1 MIFSILTRR
10 LLPGVVA
17 ETAAPA
23 SIPTAGWN
31 TVCNMSLPEPPVA
44 LDDVCAV
51 VWNNTLYTYS
61 QDAFQSLPLT
71 PGGNWTQLPPGEK
84 VTGAVCV
91 GSTPADAAA
100 AGFYVVG
107 GNGTNP
113 DYQGLQKYTYAT
125 GQWETITPEAHVTQQ
140 RLGHGAVYLNASDSI
155 LVYAGHQDGTQS
167 PSTETFTIGA
177 SAPYSVI
184 SYQSS
189 APPSISPILLP
200 WSDSEAVLVGGSTTN
215 KEIFVF
221 EPETSW
227 VDSGA
232 SLADPLTKSVAAMQA
247 TLVTGDDGSK
257 NLYTFD
263 MTVSPN
269 AVTRTVLINGQGQAV
284 PNSAPIST
292 RSESTRHRRSLTLS
306 NWPEYNATLA
316 PTVTRTDYALA
327 QGANDM
333 VVIAGGNQ
341 ADPLCMFNGRENKW
355 MNATAMLSDQKVFAL
370 DTTSTS
376 TSTSASTSRTSSAT
390 PTSTS
395 LLASTSSSATPT
407 PTAAA
412 TPIGTAESGSSGLG
426 TNTLLGIILG
436 SVFGAAI
443 LLALIYLCIRRKRVQ
458 LAYLEAGH
466 LRRASGVSSSEKDSI
481 VFANDSLAHGLSGPG
496 VFRGH
501 HQQQSGNS
509 FSSMAILMGKVNQ
522 QSPPS
527 LKRNPSDQTK
537 RSSSS
542 SMFNKAFKSTISK
555 PIPQTADMM
564 APAPPRPAPQS
575 RDAKGVGF
583 APNTAA
589 PRPRPS
595 NAAGSGDKR
604 DSTRRSSGW
613 NRYWS
618 GGSALNILGFGSG
631 NAAAASQSKRITVES
646 DRSSEYSNVSHHR
659 ITQDSATVPPL
670 NVYEPRASFSR
681 VTRGSPTISTY
692 DKEVKEGL
700 SGQIERPV
708 SAVSDLSGYSSGIPP
723 SVHEAWDPTTA
734 QKPWGSDRAPSSAYA
749 SVYAT
754 SLSAA
759 PAARPTQPPT
769 GVSRQPQLETAATSS
784 DMSWLNIGD
793 NGGP

>member
-1 MIFSILTRR
+1 M
-10 LLPGVVA
+10 P
-17 ETAAPA
+17 
-23 SIPTAGWN
+23 
-31 TVCNMSLPEPPVA
+31 LPEPPVA
-44 LDDVCAV
+44 LDDICAV
-51 VWNNTLYTYS
+51 IWNNTLYTYS
-61 QDAFQSLPLT
+61 RDAFQALPLT
-71 PGGNWTQLPPGEK
+71 PGGNWTQLPLGEK

-91 GSTPADAAA
+91 GSTPADSAA

-107 GNGTNP
+107 GNGTDP
-113 DYQGLQKYTYAT
+113 DYQGLQKFTYAT
-125 GQWETITPEAHVTQQ
+125 GKWETITPQAPVTQQ
-140 RLGHGAVYLNASDSI
+140 RLWHAAAYLNASDSI
-155 LVYAGHQDGTQS
+155 LIYAGAQDGAQS

-177 SAPYSVI
+177 SAPYDVV

-189 APPSISPILLP
+189 APPTISPILLP

-215 KEIFVF
+215 KAIFVF
-221 EPETSW
+221 NPETSW
-227 VDSGA
+227 SDSGA
-232 SLADPLTKSVAAMQA
+232 SLADPLEKSISAMKA

-269 AVTRTVLINGQGQAV
+269 AVNRTVLVNGQGQPV
-284 PNSAPIST
+284 TNSAPIST
-292 RSESTRHRRSLTLS
+292 RSEATRHKRSLTQGD
-306 NWPEYNATLA
+306 WPAYNATLA
-316 PTVTRTDYALA
+316 PTATRTNYALA
-327 QGANDM
+327 QGADNM
-333 VVIAGGNQ
+333 VVIAGGNTD
-341 ADPLCMFNGRENKW
+341 DPLCMFNGRENQW
-355 MNATAMLSDQKVFAL
+355 MNATAMLSEEKVFVA
-370 DTTSTS
+370 DATST
-376 TSTSASTSRTSSAT
+376 STSRTSSAT

-395 LLASTSSSATPT
+395 LLVGASSSATST
-407 PTAAA
+407 STAAA
-412 TPIGTAESGSSGLG
+412 ASVSADQNGSSGLG
-426 TNTLLGIILG
+426 TNSLLGVIFG
-436 SVFGAAI
+436 AVFGAAI
-443 LLALIYLCIRRKRVQ
+443 ILTLIYACIRRKRLQMAFV
-458 LAYLEAGH
+458 EAGQ
-466 LRRASGVSSSEKDSI
+466 LRRSSGVSSPEKDSI
-481 VFANDSLAHGLSGPG
+481 VFANDSLAQGLSGPG

-522 QSPPS
+522 QSPPG

-542 SMFNKAFKSTISK
+542 SVFNKAFKSTISK
-555 PIPQTADMM
+555 PIPQAAEVMG
-564 APAPPRPAPQS
+564 AAPPRPAPES
-575 RDAKGVGF
+575 RDAKGVGS
-583 APNTAA
+583 APDTTA
-589 PRPRPS
+589 PRPR
-595 NAAGSGDKR
+595 NATASGNRR

-631 NAAAASQSKRITVES
+631 NAAAASQSKRMTVES

-692 DKEVKEGL
+692 DKEVQAGM

-734 QKPWGSDRAPSSAYA
+734 QKPWGSDRAPSSAYS

-754 SLSAA
+754 PLAAA
-759 PAARPTQPPT
+759 PPARPNQLPT
-769 GVSRQPQLETAATSS
+769 GISRQPQLDTAATSS
-784 DMSWLNIGD
+784 DMSWLNLGD